1 MAATAA
7 AELPLQG
14 GRANSS
20 ECQALP
26 EVESPEGFDATL
38 WVIFSLYLL
47 LVSGIVA
54 FTGIREY
61 LKKRQNVTKDI
72 SDHYLAG
79 RNIGPVTLGLS
90 MCAST
95 FSGYT
100 TVGIPAEAFRK
111 GFYALR
117 WVGACSLM
125 SIAFAIYAPRLH
137 YLSLRR
143 NYRSIMEYI
152 WDRYSIQDPRKDPLH
167 WLLVLGMLIPC
178 SAYLVA
184 QFDAFGSTMMTLSG
198 GTVSRL
204 HAMIG
209 MMLIIVVFE
218 SVGGLKAVALTDVVQ
233 GGILVVGALSVPLFI
248 DNVFG
253 GLAKISPCV
262 GSFKPDNVQVLSGED
277 QLAWLDFLV
286 PIAFG
291 RVMFPD
297 LMTRSM
303 AANSQGTLKAST
315 IVMVVSP
322 FVIMIPSVLLGIVGS
337 AYHAELYAGGTKAS
351 NDVFASVVL
360 DIVGSGTIGSLVGSV
375 MMAATIAA
383 IMSTADSILI
393 AVSHMI
399 VLDIVTPFRVKDV
412 HASRRPK
419 PESDSSQG
427 SEGEEQDKKLVTY
440 ARVITFLA
448 AAACIPIAEI
458 GLDLS
463 FLASIQMALMAQVFP
478 TFVIALYTRRVT
490 YAGAFSGLLVGM
502 VSITLLVGVYK
513 VRGGALAG
521 CGVNLLVTAM
531 VSALTYRANK
541 APVVEESE
549 PLLDLIMWQTPR
561 AERDGK
567 VDTTKRADEAEENDD
582 LSFDTVGPQH
592 GPCSKEPV
600 YSTWHLL
607 LTGMVFALLGIPFYE
622 DPNSEVRFLH
632 GWPIW
637 TLQTMGCW
645 TAMALFVITAL
656 LRGWSNGA
664 PRTEL
669 HDCDSEE
676 VSSSDTE

>member
-549 PLLDLIMWQTPR
+549 PLLDLIMW
-561 AERDGK
+561 
-567 VDTTKRADEAEENDD
+567 
-582 LSFDTVGPQH
+582 
-592 GPCSKEPV
+592 
-600 YSTWHLL
+600 W
-607 LTGMVFALLGIPFYE
+607 
-622 DPNSEVRFLH
+622 DPNMDLAVKSLS
-632 GWPIW
+632 
-637 TLQTMGCW
+637 
-645 TAMALFVITAL
+645 TAL
-656 LRGWSNGA
+656 G
-664 PRTEL
+664 T
-669 HDCDSEE
+669 CC
-676 VSSSDTE
+676 